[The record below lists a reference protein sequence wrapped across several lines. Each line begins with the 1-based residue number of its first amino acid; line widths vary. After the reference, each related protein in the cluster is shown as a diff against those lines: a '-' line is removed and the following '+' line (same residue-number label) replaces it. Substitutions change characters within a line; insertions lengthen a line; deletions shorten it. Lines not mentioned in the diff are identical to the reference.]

1 VCVCVIKRKK
11 TLKKGGVLC
20 FFPQIAL
27 AAAQHIKTDR
37 PEEFGFAQDVDIV
50 IEELHE
56 GSESRN
62 FFQGV
67 FHFENLIKTESP
79 IKL

>member
-1 VCVCVIKRKK
+1 MS
-11 TLKKGGVLC
+11 
-20 FFPQIAL
+20 FPQIAL
-27 AAAQHIKTDR
+27 AAAQHLKTER
-37 PEEFGFAQDVDIV
+37 PAEFGFAQDADIV

-56 GSESRN
+56 GSESRT

-67 FHFENLIKTESP
+67 FHFENLIKTDSP